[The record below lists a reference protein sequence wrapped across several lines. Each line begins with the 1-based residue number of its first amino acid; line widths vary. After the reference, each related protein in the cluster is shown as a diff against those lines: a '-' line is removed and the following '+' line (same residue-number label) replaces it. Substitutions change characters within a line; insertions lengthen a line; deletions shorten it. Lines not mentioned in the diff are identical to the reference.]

1 MSRSLDISAND
12 RQFLLGLLHKH
23 KVRRDNRS
31 LSESRHLSI
40 TFGDSY
46 GHVNVSLGLT
56 QLVVRVSAEI
66 VRPPDD
72 RPHEGTLVIS
82 SDTSAMTHPR
92 YGAPSTPSIVAA
104 TLAEDSAL
112 LTRTI
117 ETAVKRAAA
126 LDLESLVIK
135 SGRAVWVVRADI
147 HYLADDGALI
157 DASSIAVLAGLLHF
171 KLPAVDVKG
180 ENEWIV
186 YPEDVRPPV
195 ALSVLHIPL
204 AVTFSLFKADSFDS
218 AEGNNTTSKADES
231 KKGNDDSDSDDD
243 MESDGSGASDDE
255 LLSLVD
261 ATATEELLRDGSI
274 TFTVNSNY
282 ELCHILMP
290 GGITVPGYTVITLST
305 SAFDIVKQRTAA
317 IKKYLEEDENL
328 RRAKRM
334 DSAVTGGEEAGA
346 EHNRI

>member
-1 MSRSLDISAND
+1 MSRSLDISIND
-12 RQFLLGLLHKH
+12 RQFLLNLLHKH
-23 KVRRDNRS
+23 KTRRDGRQLSQSRS
-31 LSESRHLSI
+31 LDIS
-40 TFGDSY
+40 FGDSY

-56 QLVVRVSAEI
+56 RLVVRVSAMI
-66 VRPPDD
+66 VCPPDD
-72 RPHEGTLVIS
+72 RPHEGSLVIS

-92 YGAPSTPSIVAA
+92 YEAPSTPSIVAA
-104 TLAEDSAL
+104 SLAEDTAL

-117 ETAVKRAAA
+117 ETAVKRAGA

-135 SGRAVWVVRADI
+135 AGKAVWAVRADI

-157 DASSIAVLAGLLHF
+157 DASSIAVLTALLHF
-171 KLPAVDVKG
+171 KLPAVDIKG

-195 ALSVLHIPL
+195 SLSVLHIPL
-204 AVTFSLFKADSFDS
+204 AVTFSLFKADSVESTDS
-218 AEGNNTTSKADES
+218 HNTANKASES
-231 KKGNDDSDSDDD
+231 KNGNADDDSDDD
-243 MESDGSGASDDE
+243 MQSETSSVSGNE

-261 ATATEELLRDGSI
+261 ATATEELLKDGSI

-290 GGITVPGYTVITLST
+290 GGITVPGYTVVSLST
-305 SAFDIVKQRTAA
+305 SAFDIVKQRTTL
-317 IKKYLEEDENL
+317 IKKRLEEDESE

-334 DSAVTGGEEAGA
+334 DSAIVGEEAGA